1 MRKFLILSLFILFA
15 IAGIAQDTTKMQGGT
30 VSLNLGQGGSKN
42 WAAGA
47 EKFSF
52 TIAAYVN
59 LFANKRFGKYQ
70 WNNNLDLGFA
80 LVNTTSGGIRKTD
93 DKIDLYSKLHR
104 ELSPHTSI
112 AFVTNLRTQFADGFD
127 YNYLGKG
134 FRRRTSGFFAPA
146 YLAFGPGLDWH
157 PTKYFSIFFSPA
169 SGRFVIV
176 SNQPKSYYFP
186 GGVIPASEGG
196 GFETPLAVL
205 YGVDPARQVRAELGA
220 LVSINFNKEI
230 FKNFQYKSR
239 LDLYSNYLKT
249 YKFTVTGP
257 DELAITPVGPKPQNV
272 DVVWN
277 NVINMKVN
285 KIINVTYNFDLI
297 YDDDVRQFG
306 PNKTSAGTQLRS
318 LLAVG
323 LLAKF

>member
-15 IAGIAQDTTKMQGGT
+15 IAGIAQDTTKMKGGT

-134 FRRRTSGFFAPA
+134 FKRRTSGFFAPA

-169 SGRFVIV
+169 SGRLVIV

-220 LVSINFNKEI
+220 LLSINFNKEI

-257 DELAITPVGPKPQNV
+257 DELAITSVGPKPQNI